1 MISRCDIMFNI
12 DLLSFMKDD
21 VGFWLSVLN
30 VDNYGDFDR
39 ALFLLGKK
47 HDVWFLELFYLRITP
62 R

>member
-1 MISRCDIMFNI
+1 MFNI

-39 ALFLLGKK
+39 ALFSLGKK
-47 HDVWFLELFYLRITP
+47 QDVWFLELFYLRITP